1 MKISRSAFTGDNLV
15 SWSSMVCS
23 SKSQTLG
30 EICQESMEINTCEVV
45 CCVCLNIRRVY
56 IIEPELHKKE
66 WSNLTLKRRGKT
78 KMGAE
83 GYWAFAVG
91 YDADAEDDEDK
102 VI

>member
-23 SKSQTLG
+23 RSQTLG

-91 YDADAEDDEDK
+91 YDADADADC
-102 VI
+102 